1 MIPWFEWKTIMLGP
15 LTLQVWGLFVAMGM
29 LVGVWIISK
38 RGKHLGVNTDNLFN
52 SAFFMIVFG
61 LIFSRLFH
69 ILFYEPGF
77 YFQNPVEIVKIWHG
91 GLSSFGGLF
100 GAVVAFFVCI
110 KKFQWREKMFLIA
123 DILSFGAVFG
133 WMIGRVGCFMI
144 HDHLGQHSNCPLAM
158 QTPDGPRLEMAF
170 LEILAMIPLALLFF
184 LFRKK
189 QVAQGW
195 FTGVLF
201 VYYGV
206 LRFVLDFF
214 RATDITSAD
223 TRYFGLT
230 PGHYS
235 AIVLVLLGGFVLY
248 KTKRKK

>member
-29 LVGVWIISK
+29 LVGVWIITK
-38 RGKHLGVNTDNLFN
+38 RGKRFGVNTDQLFN
-52 SAFFMIVFG
+52 MIFFLIVLG

-69 ILFYEPGF
+69 VFLYEPDF
-77 YFQNPVEIVKIWHG
+77 YLEHPGEILKIWYG

-100 GAVVAFFVCI
+100 GAGVGFLFLI
-110 KKFQWREKMFLIA
+110 KKFQWKEKFFLVS

-133 WMIGRVGCFMI
+133 WMIGRIGCFMI
-144 HDHLGQHSNCPLAM
+144 HDHLGQHSNCPLAI
-158 QTPDGPRLEMAF
+158 QTPDGSRLDMAL
-170 LEILAMIPLALLFF
+170 LEILGMIPLAIVFF
-184 LFRKK
+184 VFRKK
-189 QVAQGW
+189 HVAQGW
-195 FTGVLF
+195 FTGILF

-206 LRFVLDFF
+206 LRFILDFF
-214 RATDITSAD
+214 RATDIAAAD

-235 AIVLVLLGGFVLY
+235 AIILVFVGGFILY
-248 KTKRKK
+248 KTSWKK